1 MRAWFSKAAAAAR
14 FEVAWVLSHPK
25 EWLAAVAAPLV
36 WCLMLIAAFGD
47 GLMTQIPVGYTD
59 ADRSAASREVIE
71 TLSALPSVRL
81 VPFADEA
88 AAERALKTA
97 SVYGVVTIP
106 ENFEADRRRGTGSPV
121 VLQINKLYYAVG
133 TILEV
138 DLKTALTNLKAAETA
153 VQLTRGGGTFAENAR
168 RLRLSMPEVYFLGN
182 PAFNFSAYLLPTLV
196 PGVMALGLCWG
207 LSQVSC
213 ANGAKAG

>member
-36 WCLMLIAAFGD
+36 WCLMLAATFGD

-81 VPFADEA
+81 VPFADVA
-88 AAERALKTA
+88 AA
-97 SVYGVVTIP
+97 
-106 ENFEADRRRGTGSPV
+106 
-121 VLQINKLYYAVG
+121 
-133 TILEV
+133 
-138 DLKTALTNLKAAETA
+138 
-153 VQLTRGGGTFAENAR
+153 
-168 RLRLSMPEVYFLGN
+168 
-182 PAFNFSAYLLPTLV
+182 
-196 PGVMALGLCWG
+196 
-207 LSQVSC
+207 
-213 ANGAKAG
+213 